1 MRVALSWSGGKDAC
15 FSVHKLKEQGFEV
28 VCLLT
33 TIPKELNVTFGHGE
47 KKEAIE
53 AQGKAL
59 DIPIEWIDCTFSTYT
74 EDFVSKVKK
83 VKEQYDIK
91 AIAFG
96 DLYLEEHREWGEQ
109 VALKA
114 ELQALYPLWMK
125 ESTAPI
131 ALQQF
136 VQSGYRAKV
145 TRIMQQHF
153 SQDWA
158 GREVDQEFYNDIIK
172 LPICPMGEK
181 GEYHTFVY
189 DGPLFKQKV
198 TFSKGTL
205 EQLESTWRLHLNNI
219 ALEQR

>member
-1 MRVALSWSGGKDAC
+1 
-15 FSVHKLKEQGFEV
+15 
-28 VCLLT
+28 
-33 TIPKELNVTFGHGE
+33 
-47 KKEAIE
+47 
-53 AQGKAL
+53 
-59 DIPIEWIDCTFSTYT
+59 
-74 EDFVSKVKK
+74 
-83 VKEQYDIK
+83 
-91 AIAFG
+91 
-96 DLYLEEHREWGEQ
+96 
-109 VALKA
+109 
-114 ELQALYPLWMK
+114 MK

-145 TRIMQQHF
+145 IRIMQQHF